1 MNNVEASHSD
11 PMDRILSDEALD
23 EVKAAHS
30 DPKDRLLSY
39 EAYPEERGH
48 GPSLDE
54 LKARFDIGN
63 LHHLHTHC
71 NGEDS
76 DATETP
82 RLCI

>member
-1 MNNVEASHSD
+1 MKPSLSCSSDSPNERVNSVE
-11 PMDRILSDEALD
+11 
-23 EVKAAHS
+23 AAHS
-30 DPKDRLLSY
+30 DPKDRIISD
-39 EAYPEERGH
+39 EAYPEERSH
-48 GPSLDE
+48 GQSLDE

-71 NGEDS
+71 DGEDS

>member
-30 DPKDRLLSY
+30 DSKDRILSY
-39 EAYPEERGH
+39 EAYPEERSH
-48 GPSLDE
+48 GQSLDE

-63 LHHLHTHC
+63 PHRVKTHV
-71 NGEDS
+71 
-76 DATETP
+76 
-82 RLCI
+82 